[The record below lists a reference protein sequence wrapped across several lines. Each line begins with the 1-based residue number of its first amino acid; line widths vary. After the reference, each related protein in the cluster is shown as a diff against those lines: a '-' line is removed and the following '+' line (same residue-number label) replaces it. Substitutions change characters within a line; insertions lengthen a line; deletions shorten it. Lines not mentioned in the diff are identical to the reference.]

1 MMRLKLLLWPS
12 GLRIQL
18 QWLRSL
24 KRYRFDP
31 QPGVMGLGPGIA
43 AAVPQVTAAGWI
55 QSLGWKFPYARGVAI
70 KIKKKMMMRF
80 QGNKFIKTSQQ
91 SN

>member
-1 MMRLKLLLWPS
+1 
-12 GLRIQL
+12 
-18 QWLRSL
+18 
-24 KRYRFDP
+24 
-31 QPGVMGLGPGIA
+31 MGLGPGIA

-70 KIKKKMMMRF
+70 KKKKMMMRF
-80 QGNKFIKTSQQ
+80 QGNQFIKTSQQ